1 MKEPE
6 GNRRPRHDAVFREI
20 FTRGVRPCL
29 HRRSD
34 SGRNARLSEML
45 EPAPRSVEDPRRAL
59 SMPRLPG
66 NPFGQEGHRFR
77 KEARSL
83 MKQVAISLL
92 PVSGLPQE
100 GHLRCTRAQVPGI
113 ADRRTDKARA
123 VPVGFRERSDAL
135 LRTSGGGRSGSEGP
149 LGRPPVACRHIDNL
163 SYTHPSVKHSAKEFA
178 KEGGGHR
185 ERTGVAGARIQRRVS
200 PSVDR
205 SIVVATST
213 GSPSASNKD
222 ALVST
227 PSISRALR
235 CEGALEKPEKGLRY
249 DAPVQERALLR
260 ASPLKSWTFEASSL
274 EESIFLPGDRA
285 DELRIEGLIEGGIRK
300 LQIPDRPTIAFLAFD
315 P

>member
-6 GNRRPRHDAVFREI
+6 GNCRPRPDAVFREI

-163 SYTHPSVKHSAKEFA
+163 SYTHPSEAQR
-178 KEGGGHR
+178 EGVRKGRGR
-185 ERTGVAGARIQRRVS
+185 A
-200 PSVDR
+200 
-205 SIVVATST
+205 
-213 GSPSASNKD
+213 
-222 ALVST
+222 
-227 PSISRALR
+227 SRAYWR
-235 CEGALEKPEKGLRY
+235 CGGAHSKACITIDRPKHCRRHIDGIAFRLEQGCTRVDTLDFPGASVRRRSRKTGK
-249 DAPVQERALLR
+249 R
-260 ASPLKSWTFEASSL
+260 ASL
-274 EESIFLPGDRA
+274 
-285 DELRIEGLIEGGIRK
+285 
-300 LQIPDRPTIAFLAFD
+300 
-315 P
+315 